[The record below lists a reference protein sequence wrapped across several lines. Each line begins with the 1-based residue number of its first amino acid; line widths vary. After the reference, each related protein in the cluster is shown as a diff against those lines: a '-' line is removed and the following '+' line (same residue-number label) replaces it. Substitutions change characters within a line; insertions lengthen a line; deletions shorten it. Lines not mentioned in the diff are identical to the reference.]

1 MNTSQVTEGPA
12 HTRQERL
19 FYLDWLRVL
28 AVLGVFF
35 FHTFGPFTLWVD
47 WNVKNTDQSLVLTLF
62 AGFCATWGMPLLF
75 VVAGAA
81 SWFALRT
88 RTGRRFLR
96 ERSLRLLLPLC
107 VGFLLL
113 VPLSIYVLTLTH
125 RLFAGSFF
133 QFLPLFFT
141 HIPLSWHA
149 PWIGIY
155 AQHLWFL
162 EFLWLMT
169 LIALPLFLF
178 LRGAAGSRAVDT
190 LAAWCARPGGIFLF
204 IVPLALIR
212 MTLQAA
218 FPWQD
223 DWADFVFYLAFF
235 VFGFLLVSRPSF
247 TAALCRHQWI
257 ALVLGLLAFSSM
269 GATYLAGPGL
279 AWTFSPSY
287 TVGSLL
293 FQLLYSIN
301 TWAWLVFILACGMRW
316 LNRNSNVLGPA
327 NEAVLPF
334 YVLQQPVIIV
344 IAFYVVQWPLAIL
357 PKWLIICPLALAMTL
372 LLYALVIRRV
382 NALRWLFGMKPRK
395 PIRRE
400 DRNGSE
406 REGHQAE
413 VPGGKAEQPLLLH
426 LGKEP
431 AADARQGQTDEHAFT
446 A

>member
-1 MNTSQVTEGPA
+1 MNALQTEGPGVVK
-12 HTRQERL
+12 QERL

-28 AVLGVFF
+28 SVLGVFF

-81 SWFALRT
+81 SWFALRS

-96 ERSLRLLLPLC
+96 ERSVRLLLPLV

-113 VPLSIYVLTLTH
+113 IPLSIYVLVLTH
-125 RLFAGSFF
+125 RIWAGSFF

-141 HIPLSWHA
+141 HIPFSWHA
-149 PWIGIY
+149 PWIGNY

-169 LIALPLFLF
+169 LLALPLFLF
-178 LRGAAGSRAVDT
+178 LRGARGSRAVDT

-212 MTLQAA
+212 MSLQAA
-218 FPWQD
+218 FPAQD

-247 TAALCRHQWI
+247 AAALRRHQWI
-257 ALVLGLLAFSSM
+257 ALVLGLLAFSGL

-279 AWTFSPSY
+279 TWQFSPSY

-293 FQLLYSIN
+293 YQLLYSIN
-301 TWAWLVFILACGMRW
+301 TWAWVVFILSCAMRW
-316 LNRNSNVLGPA
+316 LNRNSTVLGPA

-344 IAFYVVQWPLAIL
+344 IAFYVVQWPLALL
-357 PKWLIICPLALAMTL
+357 PKWLIICTLALATTL
-372 LLYALVIRRV
+372 LLYELLIRRV
-382 NALRWLFGMKPRK
+382 NALRWLFGMKPCKRT
-395 PIRRE
+395 PRH
-400 DRNGSE
+400 DRNGGE
-406 REGHQAE
+406 YEGHHA
-413 VPGGKAEQPLLLH
+413 GEQEMVASSDV
-426 LGKEP
+426 G
-431 AADARQGQTDEHAFT
+431 R
-446 A
+446 